1 MILFIESIF
10 VGIYCYIIYNTI
22 NIFTIKNIYYKIF
35 IIGFIKHFLGYYLG
49 LHNYYCSYDCNNSNS
64 IAISNYLITDSIGEG
79 FLFLFLYTLIKFNK
93 NNIIFVGIF
102 IHLLF
107 EILGFH
113 KLFCKYRCINI
124 NINIDV

>member
-49 LHNYYCSYDCNNSNS
+49 LHNYYCSHVCNNSNNNS
-64 IAISNYLITDSIGEG
+64 IAISNYLIIDSIGEG
-79 FLFLFLYTLIKFNK
+79 FLFLFLYALIKFNK
-93 NNIIFVGIF
+93 NNIIYVGIF

-107 EILGFH
+107 ELFGFH
-113 KLFCKYRCINI
+113 KLFCK
-124 NINIDV
+124 